1 MAEKVT
7 VIFPAY
13 NEGSNIRGAVSPLI
27 SWRRADPANRNVIIV
42 NDGSMDATVRNVSR
56 DIAQTGWQ
64 RFLQRTFGTTNVRKE
79 VELINS
85 DPIFRRNM
93 GKGAAFLAGARRAR
107 QLGAEILVTIDAD
120 VLDATPA
127 KIDTMVRELR
137 VSEKDMVIANAAEHK
152 SADGKFPGSI
162 PKWMVGDR
170 AIRMVTLEPLF
181 RGKPKWVNLI
191 QGYGMEVALND
202 LIRKKVNSVVEFTHQ
217 PALRTGAIKIR
228 QQREIVKTL
237 NLKDE
242 RKFRADKLREKR
254 KKRAGPRIMQTRK

>member
-7 VIFPAY
+7 IIFPAF
-13 NEGSNIRGAVSPLI
+13 NEGPNIRGAVSPLI
-27 SWRRADPANRNVIIV
+27 SWKKADPENRQVIIV
-42 NDGSMDATVRNVSR
+42 NDGSTDATARNVSH

-64 RFLQRTFGTTNVRKE
+64 RLRQRIFGTPSERKY

-85 DPIFRRNM
+85 DPVFRRNL
-93 GKGAAFLAGARRAR
+93 GKGAAFLAGAKRAR

-127 KIDTMVRELR
+127 KIDMMVRELR
-137 VSEKDMVIANAAEHK
+137 ASGKDMAIANAAEYN

-162 PKWMVGDR
+162 PKWLVGDR

-191 QGYGMEVALND
+191 QGYGMEAALNY
-202 LIRKKVNSVVEFTHQ
+202 LVRKHVVSTVEFTHQ
-217 PALRTGAIKIR
+217 PALRTEAIKTR
-228 QQREIVKTL
+228 QQKEIVKTL
-237 NLKDE
+237 SLMDD
-242 RKFRADKLREKR
+242 RKFRADKLRARR
-254 KKRAGPRIMQTRK
+254 KKRAGLRVMQLRK